1 MKTKT
6 GLAADIGLLCSLC
19 FLFPPFPPPS
29 PHPILFFFFF
39 AFLFFFFSFYLLYLV
54 CLFLVASQVR
64 KLFRKVSLCICTR

>member
-19 FLFPPFPPPS
+19 FLFAPFPPPS
-29 PHPILFFFFF
+29 PHPTLFFFSFFFFF
-39 AFLFFFFSFYLLYLV
+39 KSLFTLPI
-54 CLFLVASQVR
+54 ASQVR